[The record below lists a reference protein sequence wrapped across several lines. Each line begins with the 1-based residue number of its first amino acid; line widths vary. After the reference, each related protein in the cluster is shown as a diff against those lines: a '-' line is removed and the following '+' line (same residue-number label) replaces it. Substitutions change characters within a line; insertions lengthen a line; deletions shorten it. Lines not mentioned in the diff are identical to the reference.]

1 MNVNFL
7 LQILEAQRAYH
18 KKALEALEQ
27 AIPKLNEALG
37 KYLTCRSESSEEMSN
52 IMQGLLQ
59 MIISFDF
66 TECNPLKPVYGVPLE
81 EHLRVTG
88 RDIALVLEVCV
99 ITLIEG
105 GLDEEVGSV
114 WLSLILY
121 CL

>member
-59 MIISFDF
+59 MIHVISFDF

-114 WLSLILY
+114 WLSLI
-121 CL
+121 